1 MVVLRVVEHSQLV
14 IDESTFK
21 ELVFPFLDKLSEKSF
36 ERLLSSLVRLKE
48 ILNENKDFLR
58 EFNVVNLLT
67 KSINNSKTIID
78 VYLMNEKIKKLELS
92 GDMQKVVC
100 KSIMLYL
107 EKMKSKN
114 LVEFLSRLRWREW
127 REDSIIKQTISELSP
142 KVLTRALSKEIS
154 PLSFGTALIGLTKVC
169 HHLTL
174 ETVNTMGINNI
185 VKVIK
190 RSTSFE
196 DIRFWVYGIDTVD
209 ETLLDKVKDSIEPSL
224 ILPLIKKEDLSF
236 LAWFYIE
243 YQNKLPKVA
252 NELLIQSIR
261 KFLVKLPSPNELGNM
276 LDLLWKNE
284 ALPQKIYSEFNTTQF
299 LPMLEE

>member
-1 MVVLRVVEHSQLV
+1 
-14 IDESTFK
+14 
-21 ELVFPFLDKLSEKSF
+21 
-36 ERLLSSLVRLKE
+36 
-48 ILNENKDFLR
+48 
-58 EFNVVNLLT
+58 
-67 KSINNSKTIID
+67 
-78 VYLMNEKIKKLELS
+78 MNEKIKKLELS

-174 ETVNTMGINNI
+174 ETVNTMGINNN

-252 NELLIQSIR
+252 NELLIQSMR
-261 KFLVKLPSPNELGNM
+261 KFLVKQPSPNELGNM

-299 LPMLEE
+299 LPMLEEWQNLDFLTALLINLDDGSS